1 MPEQQTIKF
10 TIKQDGTVLEE
21 VSGVVGNECMK
32 ITESIEKKLGTSV
45 YIEPKPEFYQTNQ
58 NVTLQ
63 QNQNEDQRQTSIN
76 SSTDA

>member
-63 QNQNEDQRQTSIN
+63 QNQNEN
-76 SSTDA
+76 

>member
-1 MPEQQTIKF
+1 MPKQQTIKF

-63 QNQNEDQRQTSIN
+63 QNQNEN
-76 SSTDA
+76 

>member
-1 MPEQQTIKF
+1 M
-10 TIKQDGTVLEE
+10 LEE

-63 QNQNEDQRQTSIN
+63 QNQNEN
-76 SSTDA
+76 